1 MRDPRNE
8 GRGQPLDLSQNFLG
22 DGPRAAAYA
31 RLLEDVF
38 GATPDRSDVP
48 DPPWDLLAFFE
59 PDGDCVAGVEV
70 GELSLVLD
78 GVHSVAIAIRL
89 AGVVP
94 SHRGRGL
101 FRDLMDTALAFSDRR
116 GDGAPVLLYTGD
128 ASLYARFGF
137 VPLAQHAFAGVPPA
151 PAPSPPARYLDRTEA
166 VGLIDRVGPKRAPV
180 SRHCAV
186 HGALDL
192 LRSNLDDDDLRF
204 AVLGPSDALVVY
216 EQNEDELVI
225 VDVVG
230 ATIPTMAEI
239 VGAVG
244 PRAGRVRTLFPPDR
258 LGWDGVPLR
267 DETGLMIRGRV
278 PEAMQRPFML
288 PPTTSF

>member
-101 FRDLMDTALAFSDRR
+101 FRDLMDTALQMCGER
-116 GDGAPVLLYTGD
+116 GHAVPTLLYTED
-128 ASLYARFGF
+128 SALYTRFGF
-137 VPLAQHAFAGVPPA
+137 APLVQHAFVGAPPDA
-151 PAPSPPARYLDRTEA
+151 AVRGTARPLDRAEA
-166 VGLIDRVGPKRAPV
+166 DALIQRLASVRAPV
-180 SRHCAV
+180 SLHCAV
-186 HGALDL
+186 RGAADL
-192 LRSNLDDDDLRF
+192 LRSNLDDEDLRF
-204 AVLGPSDALVVY
+204 AVIDSLEALLAY
-216 EQNEDELVI
+216 ERDEDDLVI
-225 VDVVG
+225 VDIV
-230 ATIPTMAEI
+230 ARTIPTMAEI
-239 VGAVG
+239 VGALG
-244 PRAGRVRTLFPPDR
+244 AGVRRVRTLFPPDR
-258 LGWDGVPLR
+258 LGWEGVPTR

-278 PEAMQRPFML
+278 PPAMRKPFML